1 MHICIKIGRDVSRKK
16 VNGRL
21 GDWGGGGTIWWVVEM
36 HKTAEGKRIGPV
48 EVNINHAKGQSS

>member
-1 MHICIKIGRDVSRKK
+1 MFREKK
-16 VNGRL
+16 L
-21 GDWGGGGTIWWVVEM
+21 MEDWAIGGGGTIWWVVEM